1 EALKYYTALG
11 YTNVYHLP
19 LATNIDVFKP
29 SLKNIKYKSEV
40 LFIGYPYPNRVKL
53 IHFLLENTPYHYTI
67 IGRHWRNKLLKKWK
81 NHRRIKIIEEWIP
94 PQEVALYYNNA
105 SLILNPH
112 RSHLFPQNK
121 NKNKVKNNT
130 INNRTFDIA
139 ACQGFQI
146 IEEKSDLLS
155 FFNKDEIISYNSFED
170 CLNKV
175 SLYLDDTISKRLM
188 VEKIHTKVIT
198 QHTFHKRIHFIT
210 TILQSQLY

>member
-1 EALKYYTALG
+1 
-11 YTNVYHLP
+11 
-19 LATNIDVFKP
+19 
-29 SLKNIKYKSEV
+29 
-40 LFIGYPYPNRVKL
+40 
-53 IHFLLENTPYHYTI
+53 
-67 IGRHWRNKLLKKWK
+67 NKLLKKWK